1 MCLGTFPL
9 LGELFSS
16 QDAFFISFFLKSKF
30 TCRCNS
36 CILDSN
42 DPLLRECFFFLT
54 RKMRISMHPLPSNT
68 SQLFLF
74 LFPKVKHIR
83 RIQMLHLKHIPRH
96 SLGSLF
102 PINVKHVLFRH
113 VLRAWEFLQGHNT
126 TLIIYML
133 TLLLRPR
140 AKHL

>member
-1 MCLGTFPL
+1 MFPL
-9 LGELFSS
+9 LGELFSLTECIFHQFLFFKVNS
-16 QDAFFISFFLKSKF
+16 LVGATVAFWIATTLYSESVFFL
-30 TCRCNS
+30 
-36 CILDSN
+36 I
-42 DPLLRECFFFLT
+42 
-54 RKMRISMHPLPSNT
+54 RKISISMHPLSSNT
-68 SQLFLF
+68 LQLCLF

-83 RIQMLHLKHIPRH
+83 QIQMLHLKHIPPH

-126 TLIIYML
+126 TLTIYML